1 MYPSADLSLLMSWLL
16 KFKII
21 QNLRNKRWTKDV
33 PGNFR
38 PPSKVFTIDS
48 IRDQIT
54 LDSQ

>member
-33 PGNFR
+33 PGNLR